1 MTVYIDRAD
10 KDNKKPFHIMM
21 IDDDEI
27 DCLAVARQ
35 LKKSGLACQLSTV
48 NNISDF
54 DLKQARNADL
64 ILLDYHLGIVNGLE
78 VLQAS
83 KLAKDV
89 PVILVT
95 GYENARQLDEHF
107 MDSGVMGYINK
118 NEMTPDTLLSNIRY
132 NYNNFHR
139 LQTLNNIASTDELT
153 GVSTRRVF
161 EINANHSLNK
171 IERNTQQSLYLILAD
186 IDKFKRI
193 NDAHGHLTGDQAL
206 KLAATSLQEA
216 FREGDCI
223 SRIGGDE
230 FAVILE
236 ADSDAVID
244 SRLSQCL
251 ENLSNNPGLPESVHL
266 SCSFGIAKTETKVD
280 LNHLVKQA
288 DAALYH
294 VKKSGG
300 NNFKHY
306 DSMYVLH

>member
-1 MTVYIDRAD
+1 MNVFIDRPN
-10 KDNKKPFHIMM
+10 KDNNKPFHIMM

-27 DCLAVARQ
+27 DCLNIARQ
-35 LKKSGLACQLSTV
+35 LKKSGLACQLSTINDV
-48 NNISDF
+48 SEF
-54 DLKQARNADL
+54 DLKQARDADL

-171 IERNTQQSLYLILAD
+171 IDRNKNQSLYLILAD

-206 KLAATSLQEA
+206 KLTAASLQDA
-216 FREGDCI
+216 FREGDCV

-230 FAVILE
+230 FAIILE
-236 ADSDAVID
+236 ADSDDVID
-244 SRLSQCL
+244 SRLNKCL
-251 ENLSNNPGLPESVHL
+251 DNLSTNPSLPESIHL
-266 SCSFGIAKTETKVD
+266 SCSFGVAKTETKVK
-280 LNHLVKQA
+280 LNHLLKQA
-288 DAALYH
+288 DTALYH
-294 VKKSGG
+294 VKKTVGS
-300 NNFKHY
+300 NFKHY
-306 DSMYVLH
+306 SSMFVLH